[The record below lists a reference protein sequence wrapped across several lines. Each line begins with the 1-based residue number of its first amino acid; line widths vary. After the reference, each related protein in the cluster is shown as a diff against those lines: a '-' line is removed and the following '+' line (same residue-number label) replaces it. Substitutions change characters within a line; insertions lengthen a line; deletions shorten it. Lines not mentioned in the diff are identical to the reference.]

1 MESLEIQRKQEIND
15 LKKELE
21 ESGLNGTVHHS
32 SPYDHN
38 SPFNH
43 TNNQFHQLHSINHA
57 DNLYGT
63 TFADSKINYIRSMF
77 LQYLCCRDPVVKPH
91 IESALIAIF
100 RYTDEERA
108 VIEEGHKLES
118 QDAITAL
125 TTYFGTSLISN
136 FS

>member
-1 MESLEIQRKQEIND
+1 MESLEIQRKQEINE

-21 ESGLNGTVHHS
+21 ESGLNGNANHFSHHEYNQFNHANHFYQH
-32 SPYDHN
+32 PANNLDHN
-38 SPFNH
+38 
-43 TNNQFHQLHSINHA
+43 
-57 DNLYGT
+57 YGA
-63 TFADSKINYIRSMF
+63 TFTDSKINYIRSMF
-77 LQYLCCRDPVVKPH
+77 LQYLCCKDPLVKPH